1 MSKIIKKIVVL
12 FMVCCFFTCALA
24 SCGSEGKAKSYI
36 KDLFAAV
43 AAGNYEKA
51 ESFVHPMRE
60 LDAKKYFTGL
70 EEQSGSKIDF
80 QKGVKIEKYIN
91 IEHFDY
97 IYEMDGHI
105 LDGELYI
112 MKVRTRVSG
121 MIVRFEIWVVDNVY
135 GYGIYTLKT
144 IK

>member
-1 MSKIIKKIVVL
+1 MSKSIKKIVVL

-51 ESFVHPMRE
+51 ESFVHPTKE
-60 LDAKKYFTGL
+60 LDAKKYFMGL
-70 EEQSGSKIDF
+70 EEQSGARIDF
-80 QKGVKIEKYIN
+80 QKGIKIEKYIS
-91 IEHFDY
+91 IDHTDY
-97 IYEMDGHI
+97 NYEV
-105 LDGELYI
+105 DGELYVI
-112 MKVRTRVSG
+112 KVRTRVSG
-121 MIVRFEIWVVDNVY
+121 IIVRFEIWVVDNVY
-135 GYGIYTLKT
+135 GYGIYKLKT